1 MNIETFFK
9 ENQSKFDIASPDSK
23 HLNRFT
29 QKLEKQEKKTVNYKR
44 FLTAVAAVI
53 LVLFSLVYTL
63 KQFGNTQDSIPTE
76 FAESQQYFATIINK
90 QLATLKTKTTPETS
104 KLIDDTYLEL
114 KYLEVDYNNLMQEFK
129 TAKNQ
134 QYIISMM
141 IQNFQQRIAL
151 LEAVS
156 KQLENLN
163 NSNYEII

>member
-1 MNIETFFK
+1 MNIEAFFK
-9 ENQSKFDIASPDSK
+9 ENQSKFDVASPDLK
-23 HLNRFT
+23 HLDRFT
-29 QKLEKQEKKTVNYKR
+29 QKLEKQQKKTVNYKR
-44 FLTAVAAVI
+44 VLTAVAAVI
-53 LVLFSLVYTL
+53 LVLFSLTYTL
-63 KQFGNTQDSIPTE
+63 KQANSTQDSTPTE

-90 QLATLKTKTTPETS
+90 QLAILKTKTTPETS
-104 KLIDDTYLEL
+104 QLINDTYLEL
-114 KYLEVDYNNLMQEFK
+114 KYLESDYNNLMQEFK

-134 QYIISMM
+134 QYIISML